1 MRRSAVLTWPSRVL
15 LPLSALSLVGAVA
28 YGRLSN
34 DMFGVATM
42 LGLVVTAGFAAVIVA
57 GFRVNEVAPAV
68 EVSAAPSYHEVP
80 QVAAP
85 GGGAWPFMAAVSITL
100 ALLGLVLGPV
110 ALYFAAGA
118 GAITTVGWLGR
129 VSSEGSG
136 REMNLMPI
144 GLPVLALLTV
154 AAVMFFM
161 SRILLAVPEMASTYI
176 ALAVAVLIMAV
187 AIFFSVR
194 PSLSP
199 QVLSGTL
206 ALGAALMIGGGF
218 VAAAAGEREIEPH
231 GAGHG
236 EVLELVAV
244 DTAFDHTELEVAA
257 GGEGAIEFTNEDSG
271 VPHNVALFSGADA
284 ASAPIFRG
292 DLLTGPGSTTYTFEV
307 PTPGRYHFQC
317 DVHPNTMTGT
327 LVVTEAEADH
337 GDEGVESDE
346 GGEAD
351 HGDEEKAPAGA
362 EPDASGSDEHGET
375 P

>member
-28 YGRLSN
+28 YGRLTN

-42 LGLVVTAGFAAVIVA
+42 LGLTVTAGFAAVIVA

-68 EVSAAPSYHEVP
+68 EVSAAPSYREVP

-85 GGGAWPFMAAVSITL
+85 GGGAWPFMAAVTITL
-100 ALLGLVLGPV
+100 GLLGLVLGPA

-118 GAITTVGWLGR
+118 GTITAVGWLGR
-129 VSSEGSG
+129 VSSERSG
-136 REMNLMPI
+136 REMNLLPI
-144 GLPVLALLTV
+144 GLPVLALLAV
-154 AAVMFFM
+154 ASVMFFM
-161 SRILLAVPEMASTYI
+161 SRILLAVPELASTYI
-176 ALAVAVLIMAV
+176 ALAVALLIMGV

-199 QVLSGTL
+199 KVLSGTL
-206 ALGAALMIGGGF
+206 ALGATLMVGGGF

-244 DTAFDHTELEVAA
+244 NTAFDHDELEISA

-292 DLLTGPGSTTYTFEV
+292 DLVTGPGSITYAFEV
-307 PTPGRYHFQC
+307 PAPGRYFFQC
-317 DVHPNTMTGT
+317 DVHPNTMSGT
-327 LVVTEAEADH
+327 LMVSEAEAGHGEDKGEGEDKGDH
-337 GDEGVESDE
+337 GDDE
-346 GGEAD
+346 M
-351 HGDEEKAPAGA
+351 APAGA
-362 EPDASGSDEHGET
+362 DADVSDADGHGEM